1 MELTGVVVCQFTVV
15 TQVKIVFKSL
25 SGPVTRE
32 RRLHA
37 NVCPR
42 GTGSLRK
49 CTRLPGPTPPFSLK
63 VSLSKQHGNCRSCD
77 IAIDCDC
84 AVCSLALLDF
94 FTLDSFTFVC
104 LRRFNVSTWQDFI
117 EHQGNCMCCLCMFRV
132 STWQFYHHGTCLS
145 FYAAERICVVMFFC
159 CCPTGSF

>member
-49 CTRLPGPTPPFSLK
+49 CTRLPGPPPPPSPLRS
-63 VSLSKQHGNCRSCD
+63 VCLSNMEIAGVATLRL
-77 IAIDCDC
+77 IAI
-84 AVCSLALLDF
+84 VQ
-94 FTLDSFTFVC
+94 FVHWRC
-104 LRRFNVSTWQDFI
+104 LTSSRLTPSRLYVYAGLTCRPGRILSSTKAI
-117 EHQGNCMCCLCMFRV
+117 
-132 STWQFYHHGTCLS
+132 
-145 FYAAERICVVMFFC
+145 ACVVYAC
-159 CCPTGSF
+159 SGCRPGSSITTALASVFTRPSVSAW